1 MSELNDR
8 LVQLNFEA
16 EVLLMNEKKMKKW
29 KCRYK
34 IKLPKNTNI
43 SLAHNSTVWLIYE
56 LMTQWYKN
64 SSGLLRLYAKLAQ
77 SFLFAASLHCSS
89 PPGHSSRPVTLSFKT
104 GPKPTVDVC
113 QKT

>member
-16 EVLLMNEKKMKKW
+16 EVLLMNEKKMKKL

-43 SLAHNSTVWLIYE
+43 SLAHNSTVWLRYE
-56 LMTQWYKN
+56 LMTQ
-64 SSGLLRLYAKLAQ
+64 
-77 SFLFAASLHCSS
+77 
-89 PPGHSSRPVTLSFKT
+89 
-104 GPKPTVDVC
+104 
-113 QKT
+113 